1 MKISTAVAILLFVTH
16 GLLAQTKPKQQHAT
30 SASPAAD
37 RMGLTCPEI
46 LQIGSTDWVARFNK
60 EKDVSPQ
67 GTARAVAAYGK
78 CYDARTD
85 TLAAALAK
93 KAGPSKPARTD
104 FLSFENALREFV
116 SKAVS
121 DAQPAPDSTKVAYV
135 DLYEKQF
142 RYEFYRAYAEKN
154 LNPPLAPIEEDQFGK
169 AKNRFAELLGLLPED
184 KAHEVH
190 EAFGEI
196 VGTHKLSLPM
206 KLALYRYAIFVLEP
220 PSETPFAPPPF

>member
-1 MKISTAVAILLFVTH
+1 MLLF
-16 GLLAQTKPKQQHAT
+16 LAYASLVQTKPAQRRTA
-30 SASPAAD
+30 SASSAAD
-37 RMGLTCPEI
+37 RMGLTCSQI
-46 LQIGSTDWVARFNK
+46 LHLSSGDWVAKFKK
-60 EKDVSPQ
+60 EKDQSSE
-67 GTARAVAAYGK
+67 GTSRAVAAYGK

-93 KAGPSKPARTD
+93 KAGPSKTARTD
-104 FLSFENALREFV
+104 FLSLENALREFV

-121 DAQPAPDSTKVAYV
+121 DAQPAPDSTKVAYI

-184 KAHEVH
+184 KAREVH

-196 VGTHKLSLPM
+196 IGTHQISLPM